1 MTLRAILLTLALLS
15 AAPAA
20 APAAYAEPVATAA
33 PAAAAERFVAVEGG
47 RNFRDVGDYA
57 TADGHVVRRGLLYRS
72 GSLGSLTLAGQ
83 QRVAGLGIASIIDL
97 RTTDERRRDPSNWLA
112 VSGLGYWKRDYA
124 MSMGDL
130 GKVFGDLAKLG
141 PDQLRSEIGTGY
153 RSMAK
158 EQAPAYRELFAR
170 LVAGKGPVV
179 VNCSAGKDRTGI
191 ATALVLT
198 ALGVPYETVRQDYL
212 LSNGAPGMGTL
223 AQSFGGPGSPM
234 AALSPEVAQLLL
246 GVDGSWLDAAFDQ
259 MRLDHGSVEGYL
271 RDELGVGPRELARL
285 RKRML
290 DKPTLR

>member
-1 MTLRAILLTLALLS
+1 MRAFLLTLALLS

-20 APAAYAEPVATAA
+20 APAAFAEPVATAA
-33 PAAAAERFVAVEGG
+33 PQAAADRFIAVEGG

-83 QRVAGLGIASIIDL
+83 QRVAGLGITSIIDL
-97 RTTDERRRDPSNWLA
+97 RTTDERNRDNSNWLA

-141 PDQLRSEIGTGY
+141 PDQLRGEIGKGY
-153 RSMAK
+153 RSMPK

-191 ATALVLT
+191 ASALVLT
-198 ALGVPYETVRQDYL
+198 ALGVPYDTVRQDYL
-212 LSNGAPGMGTL
+212 LSNDAPGMGSL
-223 AQSFGGPGSPM
+223 AKSFGGPVSLP
-234 AALSPEVAQLLL
+234 PEVTRLLL

-259 MRLDHGSVEGYL
+259 IRLDHGSVEGYL

-285 RKRML
+285 RKHML
-290 DKPTLR
+290 GKRTLR